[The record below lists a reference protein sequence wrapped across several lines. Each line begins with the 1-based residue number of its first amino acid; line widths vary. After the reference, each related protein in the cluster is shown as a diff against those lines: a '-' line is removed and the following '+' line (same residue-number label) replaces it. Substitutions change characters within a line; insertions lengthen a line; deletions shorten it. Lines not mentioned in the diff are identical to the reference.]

1 MKKQFI
7 KKSWIFALTAVVT
20 VGCSDDAP
28 TPGNENP
35 EEPKEGQFLVAVTAQ
50 GTGTD
55 PNTYFIPAAS
65 LEDDKT
71 SITPVGNGLEVNN
84 TYSHYVQNAY
94 DGFVALKYGQGDA
107 HVGLRVTIDAAG
119 KAVKV
124 GQDFEMQDGFVTTGK
139 VGDAVY
145 TAMSGNRAADKTKA
159 TFNVIPMTSAAPKF
173 AYMDVSKF
181 EGYEGK
187 NAALVG
193 IADAGDGSFYTGLD
207 YSADEID
214 ELVVAKIRANNLT
227 PEAVYKD
234 TRLSKSA
241 GQFKS
246 ARYSQIGETAGGDVY
261 VFSGNYAG
269 TKTAGALLIKN
280 GASGFDADYFWDI
293 EEASGGYRFR
303 KVWYVRDNIFLVEFY
318 NDKAPANESVSGAAT
333 QYALLDMSAKSL
345 NWISGLPNKMDI
357 AENGVKWPYMYG
369 GKIYMGVTT
378 TTEDPRIY
386 VVDPGTR
393 EAKRGLLVK
402 SAESIE
408 SVTFVEK

>member
-1 MKKQFI
+1 MKIQFL
-7 KKSWIFALTAVVT
+7 KKSWILTLATVVA
-20 VGCSDDAP
+20 VGCSDDVPAP
-28 TPGNENP
+28 DNGNPKEP
-35 EEPKEGQFLVAVTAQ
+35 EEGLFLVAVTAK
-50 GTGTD
+50 GTASD
-55 PNTYFIPAAS
+55 ANTYFIPTEG
-65 LEDDKT
+65 LEDANAT
-71 SITPVGNGLEVNN
+71 ITPVGSGLEINN
-84 TYSHYVQNAY
+84 SYSHYVQNAY
-94 DGFVALKYGQGDA
+94 DGFVALKYGQGGA
-107 HVGLRVTIDAAG
+107 HVGVRVTINAEG
-119 KAVKV
+119 KAVRV

-159 TFNVIPMTSAAPKF
+159 TFNVIPMTGAVPKF

-207 YSADEID
+207 YSADDID
-214 ELVVAKIRANNLT
+214 ELVVAKIRANSLT
-227 PEAVYKD
+227 PEAVYRD

-246 ARYSQIGETAGGDVY
+246 ARYSQIGETTSGDVY

-269 TKTAGALLIKN
+269 TKTAGAVVIKN
-280 GASGFDADYFWDI
+280 GATDFDADYFWDI

-303 KVWYVRDNIFLVEFY
+303 KIWYVQDNIFLVEFY
-318 NDKAPANESVSGAAT
+318 NEKAAANENASGSAT
-333 QYALLDMSAKSL
+333 QYALLDMPTQSL
-345 NWISGLPNKMDI
+345 NWISGLPNKANI
-357 AENGVKWPYMYG
+357 ADNGVKWPYVFG

-378 TTEDPRIY
+378 TSEDPRIY
-386 VVDPGTR
+386 VIDPNSG
-393 EAKRGLLVK
+393 EAKKGLLVK

-408 SVTFVEK
+408 SVTFVEN